1 MPNHSPKEGLTMHN
15 YRNVFIAVLAL
26 SAMPAWSADKG
37 ANETFNFGVG
47 FDEGLIARY
56 YVLSNVAAYA
66 GFGYYVIGADTIG
79 RQPLG
84 RVAGKL
90 GGEYIL
96 KEFTK
101 FRVNAFGEWR
111 LEMNQGETDFS
122 ASGSTFRFSQWNNIF
137 RIGIRPELFIIDQ
150 LSIDY
155 KIGLEYIHHG
165 STFKLNQAKNSTEN
179 SKNSYDE
186 SRVYCGRA
194 PFFRDPSILL
204 NIGITLYIMNLPKL
218 PFFK

>member
-1 MPNHSPKEGLTMHN
+1 MHN
-15 YRNVFIAVLAL
+15 YRKVFIAVLAL
-26 SAMPAWSADKG
+26 SAIPAWSVDKS
-37 ANETFNFGVG
+37 ANETFNLGVG

-56 YVLSNVAAYA
+56 YVLHNVAAYIGLA
-66 GFGYYVIGADTIG
+66 YYVVGPDTAT

-84 RVAGKL
+84 KAAGKI
-90 GGEYIL
+90 GGEYIF

-101 FRVNAFGEWR
+101 FRVSAFGEWR
-111 LEMNQGETDFS
+111 EEMNQGETKP
-122 ASGSTFRFSQWNNIF
+122 ALGGNTLRYSQWNTIF
-137 RIGIRPELFIIDQ
+137 RIGIRPEWFLLDQ

-165 STFKLNQAKNSTEN
+165 ATFKLNDAGTNTEN
-179 SKNSYDE
+179 RNNSYDE

-194 PFFRDPSILL
+194 PFFQDPAYLL
-204 NIGITLYIMNLPKL
+204 NIGITLYITSLPKL